1 MWTIDYEA
9 DIASDLSVFHRID
22 DPMSVPGPLY
32 FSFAIRLAAYA
43 GVIAARAEKLRQD
56 REGGGSSRPSTTS
69 APSRVEDTTALSML
83 DGNWVEHVKEEEV
96 V

>member
-1 MWTIDYEA
+1 MWTLDYEA

-22 DPMSVPGPLY
+22 DPMSIAGPLY
-32 FSFAIRLAAYA
+32 FSFAIRLAAYS

-56 REGGGSSRPSTTS
+56 REERGDSRTSTA
-69 APSRVEDTTALSML
+69 APARVEDTTALAML
-83 DGNWVEHVKEEEV
+83 DSAWVEHVKEEEV